1 VGTNAD
7 TYITSIK
14 LKENGQIYTIEWT
27 IDKAKFDLTNVKW
40 EGNGEVEYR
49 DGNIEIK
56 LENLPSQLTANY
68 TGSTSGMGV
77 GSKGA
82 VNVSFSF
89 ANASDSINYY
99 LPDKNDADSYDG
111 ATFEWSKNWS
121 VVPAEIKLQWTLVDK
136 TDVNGRAYKAWTL
149 ADDKGAVEY
158 EYYTTDSTGRVDD
171 SITPIMEDQIIVSD
185 TQVFYYKAYP
195 KIKNGSTNY
204 VFENDASKM
213 YSDHFSVGSQRTPI
227 MVSLNKDTTQYN
239 GKAQPVKLNISG
251 SLSESAFIIKYYDGY
266 TELSGAPKDTGKY
279 RVTVEL
285 NSTYTDGYEISGD
298 SEFEY
303 EITKAE
309 IAIDWNTNAK
319 PNVLNL
325 KYGQIEGVE
334 YEIVDK
340 NGQGITYDKLQAGE
354 TYSIRAKIK
363 NEQLNNYIFADG
375 STVTGWQEF
384 SVSEND
390 RLTDPNDPNNP
401 NYPQTDPD
409 DPNSSGDPTDPGE
422 DNKDGNTD
430 LDKFEE
436 FLEQYWQPIVTLIS
450 ILLILIFTGKG
461 LGYASKRKKAKKTI
475 EKKYSTYYA
484 VAGTGLFGLTYTNWT
499 IVACVMAG
507 VAVLS
512 LIFMLLEKR
521 AYGKAEEELEEAK
534 EEYARNRE
542 EMMFMRMNGGMNGG
556 GGQPQG
562 GYAYTQ
568 QPMLG
573 ADEIRGIVSETMT
586 AMLPNFQQY
595 LPQQASTND
604 ELVQKLVEQ
613 NAHNEEVI
621 KNLAQGQEKLMKKL
635 AEKPVE
641 KEVATTSVSEEVLD
655 KLANKLQ
662 PSSSNIS
669 DEVLEKLV
677 SKLQP
682 VASDET
688 ILKVVNHTEQNDETI
703 KQLLKNQEILMEKIL
718 ELSANQQSS
727 EPQVVEKIVEVPIEK
742 IVEKEVKVEVP
753 VEVEKVV
760 EKVVEVPVEKI
771 VEKEVVKEVPVEKIV
786 EVPVEVE
793 KVVEKIV
800 EIPVEK
806 VVAIPAAKPAPK
818 AKTVAP
824 RLTLDEAY
832 AKLSAKQKKIFDT

>member
-1 VGTNAD
+1 
-7 TYITSIK
+7 
-14 LKENGQIYTIEWT
+14 
-27 IDKAKFDLTNVKW
+27 
-40 EGNGEVEYR
+40 
-49 DGNIEIK
+49 
-56 LENLPSQLTANY
+56 
-68 TGSTSGMGV
+68 
-77 GSKGA
+77 
-82 VNVSFSF
+82 
-89 ANASDSINYY
+89 
-99 LPDKNDADSYDG
+99 
-111 ATFEWSKNWS
+111 
-121 VVPAEIKLQWTLVDK
+121 
-136 TDVNGRAYKAWTL
+136 
-149 ADDKGAVEY
+149 
-158 EYYTTDSTGRVDD
+158 
-171 SITPIMEDQIIVSD
+171 
-185 TQVFYYKAYP
+185 
-195 KIKNGSTNY
+195 
-204 VFENDASKM
+204 
-213 YSDHFSVGSQRTPI
+213 
-227 MVSLNKDTTQYN
+227 
-239 GKAQPVKLNISG
+239 
-251 SLSESAFIIKYYDGY
+251 
-266 TELSGAPKDTGKY
+266 
-279 RVTVEL
+279 
-285 NSTYTDGYEISGD
+285 D

-340 NGQGITYDKLQAGE
+340 NGQGISYDKLQAGE

-430 LDKFEE
+430 LDKFKE
-436 FLEQYWQPIVTLIS
+436 FLQKYWQPIVTLIS

-484 VAGTGLFGLTYTNWT
+484 IAGTGLFGLSNMNWT
-499 IVACVMAG
+499 IVACIMAG

-542 EMMFMRMNGGMNGG
+542 EMMFMRMNGG

-641 KEVATTSVSEEVLD
+641 KEVAATSVSEEVLD

-760 EKVVEVPVEKI
+760 EKVVE
-771 VEKEVVKEVPVEKIV
+771 
-786 EVPVEVE
+786 
-793 KVVEKIV
+793 
-800 EIPVEK
+800 
-806 VVAIPAAKPAPK
+806 
-818 AKTVAP
+818 
-824 RLTLDEAY
+824 
-832 AKLSAKQKKIFDT
+832 